1 MILKIL
7 KSVNIIAASNWL
19 IWTKTQLH
27 VRMNV
32 FDWVRIMLE
41 LGSRSILMHS
51 LYKSIIVLP
60 FI

>member
-19 IWTKTQLH
+19 IWTKTQLR

>member
-19 IWTKTQLH
+19 IWTKVQLR

>member
-19 IWTKTQLH
+19 IWTKTQLC

>member
-19 IWTKTQLH
+19 IWTKTQLC
-27 VRMNV
+27 VQMNV